1 MWHILIK
8 VVDKGVTESIGPEG
22 WIEASLDSHGDS
34 ANLRWPL
41 MSQTGRG
48 TSLWSA
54 GRFLGI
60 SSHQDHIAL
69 CSRNASCSQVAY
81 FIWCCLGEYF
91 GDDCLQA
98 VQISHCLS
106 ECWRIMN
113 LGVLRRQFDPFDG
126 KCLFAF
132 DQRIPI
138 IWEIGFLVSWEGSVW
153 GFAFLF
159 SWRFKIVVW
168 LYKWPGLFSFSLCRS
183 SYGVCFVNHFPRVFL
198 WFNRSSLPS
207 LGNQAVSSVSQAH
220 VLPSLSS
227 WTSGHFDCA
236 PTGRRKILP
245 CQTPSACRQ
254 WSCWALRTVP
264 CGWALCPSLPQVWR
278 LIQSPPARLSAQAL
292 SPSLHHWLSSS
303 NTSQTSDVTFLVER
317 AAVLQRW
324 KRDISMCQALIPGA
338 RETRWLLPHS

>member
-1 MWHILIK
+1 
-8 VVDKGVTESIGPEG
+8 
-22 WIEASLDSHGDS
+22 
-34 ANLRWPL
+34 

-69 CSRNASCSQVAY
+69 CSRNAFILLSFLY
-81 FIWCCLGEYF
+81 FIWCYLGEYF

-98 VQISHCLS
+98 VQISHWLS

-113 LGVLRRQFDPFDG
+113 LGVLCRQFDCVG
-126 KCLFAF
+126 SLTHLMGNACLLLIREFLF
-132 DQRIPI
+132 
-138 IWEIGFLVSWEGSVW
+138 IWEIGFLVSWKGSVW

-168 LYKWPGLFSFSLCRS
+168 LYKWLGLFSFSLCRS
-183 SYGVCFVNHFPRVFL
+183 SYGVCLVNHFPRVFL

-220 VLPSLSS
+220 VPLSLSS

-236 PTGRRKILP
+236 PTGRWKILP
-245 CQTPSACRQ
+245 CQTPSTCRQ
-254 WSCWALRTVP
+254 WSCWALRTVH
-264 CGWALCPSLPQVWR
+264 CSWVLCPSLPQVWR
-278 LIQSPPARLSAQAL
+278 LIQSPPAELSAQAL

-303 NTSQTSDVTFLVER
+303 STSQTSDVTFLVER
-317 AAVLQRW
+317 AAMLQHW
-324 KRDISMCQALIPGA
+324 KRDISMCQALILGA
-338 RETRWLLPHS
+338 RETKMAVTILLISRNLSINRKVLSRNPNFNQLYLG